1 MRIRCSKK
9 WSTNQ
14 ETCSK
19 REPKWEPKA
28 SENGI
33 KIVKELEFPDH
44 YEYSEKDI
52 NKILSEANKLNS
64 KILTTEKDYL
74 RIKSENLSQ
83 IKYIKSELKIMNEDE
98 FFKSLI

>member
-1 MRIRCSKK
+1 MLKI
-9 WSTNQ
+9 
-14 ETCSK
+14 
-19 REPKWEPKA
+19 
-28 SENGI
+28 NGI